1 MEGRPYDW
9 LKERKVFRPVLR
21 GEVGSRMQRARQR
34 LLEGAGVVAG
44 VLPENAG
51 EPFDEEQLHMANE
64 ERLSRILAVELLES
78 ESAWINYNDELAELL
93 VELSRVIEERLFFE
107 FSGGE
112 VKRLLRTRRALAEQS
127 LAEQPVEF
135 SLEDLQ

>member
-64 ERLSRILAVELLES
+64 ERLSRILVTQ
-78 ESAWINYNDELAELL
+78 
-93 VELSRVIEERLFFE
+93 VIRNVME
-107 FSGGE
+107 G
-112 VKRLLRTRRALAEQS
+112 VK
-127 LAEQPVEF
+127 
-135 SLEDLQ
+135 